1 MLQMNLCTSIW
12 GRPAGGNEAG
22 KWSQFELVSLYCAV
36 WKCDSRACRHFF
48 FLHLWSFLPYYLFVK
63 CFYKQKMWEGHCTL
77 STCVLACYVQ
87 ITGRIIQ
94 SAYIASSYMCPGKK
108 NQCQQIKGFIR
119 YLILLQCYINKYC
132 PPQKSKLLQEYFCR
146 YYKMPPFFRVC
157 FDG

>member
-1 MLQMNLCTSIW
+1 MHQHLRKTCRWKW
-12 GRPAGGNEAG
+12 GREVIP
-22 KWSQFELVSLYCAV
+22 V
-36 WKCDSRACRHFF
+36 WTCLIILGCLEVWFTCMQALF

-77 STCVLACYVQ
+77 PTCVLACYVQ

-108 NQCQQIKGFIR
+108 NQCQQIKGFTR